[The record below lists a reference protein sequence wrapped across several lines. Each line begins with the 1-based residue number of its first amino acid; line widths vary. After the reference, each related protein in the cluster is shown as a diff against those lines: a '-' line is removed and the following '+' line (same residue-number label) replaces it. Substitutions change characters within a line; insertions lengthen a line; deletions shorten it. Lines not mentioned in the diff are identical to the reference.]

1 MRLAALGLAGF
12 LALSTSAIAAPVKYV
27 IDHEHV
33 WVSFR
38 VAHLGFA
45 QAIGMFSNTTGEVMF
60 DAEKPEASSVR
71 ARIDINTVHTAL
83 TARDKWL
90 LSEKALN
97 AGQHPYAVF
106 ESTKIDVTGKNTGTI
121 TGNLTLNGVTRPVT
135 LQTTFNRIGQN
146 PLIKKEVI
154 GFSATGVLKRSE
166 FDFKAFLGPLGDE
179 VSFTIEL
186 EAIRAD

>member
-1 MRLAALGLAGF
+1 MRLATLGLAAF
-12 LALSTSAIAAPVKYV
+12 CALSTPAFAAPVKYV
-27 IDHEHV
+27 LDREHV
-33 WVSFR
+33 WITFR

-45 QAIGMFSNTTGEVMF
+45 QAVGTFSNTTGEVVF
-60 DAEKPEASSVR
+60 DIDQPAASSVR
-71 ARIDINTVHTAL
+71 ARIDLNTVHTAL
-83 TARDKWL
+83 PERDKWL

-97 AGQHPYAVF
+97 AAKSPFAIF
-106 ESTKIDVTGKNTGTI
+106 ESTKVEVTGKNTGTI

-135 LQTTFNRIGQN
+135 FQTTFNRIGVN

-154 GFSATGVLKRSE
+154 GFSATGSFKRSD

-179 VSFTIEL
+179 VNFAIEL